1 LTSASDLPP
10 VAEKTLPVEILLV
23 EDSPHDVKLAMRAF
37 RRHNLQNVVQVVR
50 DGAAAIDALMRDVE
64 HSTALPKLVLLD
76 LKLPK
81 VDGIEV
87 LRRIRAHPLL
97 HPLPVVLLT
106 TSRESRDIEQAYELG
121 CNSYIVKPLD
131 FTQFTDAVQSLG
143 LYWLVLN
150 TPPAVSIG
158 EDGSDAPDSG
168 T

>member
-1 LTSASDLPP
+1 LTSASELPP
-10 VAEKTLPVEILLV
+10 VAQNTQQVEILLV
-23 EDSPHDVKLAMRAF
+23 EDNPHDVKLAMRAF
-37 RRHNLQNVVQVVR
+37 TRHKLQNTVQVVR
-50 DGAAAIDALMRDVE
+50 DGAAAIDALMANVE

-87 LRRIRAHPLL
+87 LRRIRAHPVL
-97 HPLPVVLLT
+97 HPIPVVLLT
-106 TSRESRDIEQAYELG
+106 TSRESRDIEQGYELG

-131 FTQFTDAVQSLG
+131 FKEFTEAIQTLG

-150 TPPAVSIG
+150 TPPQVSNG
-158 EDGSDAPDSG
+158 EDGSDAKYSG